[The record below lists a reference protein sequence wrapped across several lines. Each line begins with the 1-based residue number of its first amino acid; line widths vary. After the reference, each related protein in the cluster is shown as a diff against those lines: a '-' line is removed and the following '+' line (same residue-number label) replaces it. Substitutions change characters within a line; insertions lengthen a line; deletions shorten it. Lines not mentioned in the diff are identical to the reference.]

1 VTTSWRPILQI
12 AGLVVIHNVGF
23 YIVFTFL
30 PSYFTKTL
38 GFTKTDAFVSITVAS
53 LVALILIPPL
63 GALSDRIGR
72 KPLLI
77 AGSLAFAVF
86 AYPLFLM
93 LNAGSLAVAIA
104 AHAGLAAIESV
115 FVCASLAAGAE
126 LFATRVRSS
135 GYSIGY
141 NVSVA
146 LFGGTAPYVATW
158 LVARTGNDLAP
169 AYYVIV
175 AALVTL
181 ITVLT
186 MRETARQPLTKLVS
200 P

>member
-1 VTTSWRPILQI
+1 M
-12 AGLVVIHNVGF
+12 
-23 YIVFTFL
+23 
-30 PSYFTKTL
+30 
-38 GFTKTDAFVSITVAS
+38 
-53 LVALILIPPL
+53 ALILIPPL

-72 KPLLI
+72 KPLLF
-77 AGSLAFAVF
+77 AGSAAFAVF
-86 AYPLFLM
+86 AYPLFLL
-93 LNAGSLAVAIA
+93 LNSGWLAAAIA

-146 LFGGTAPYVATW
+146 VFGGTAPYVATW

-169 AYYVIV
+169 AFYVI
-175 AALVTL
+175 AAAIISFVT
-181 ITVLT
+181 ILT
-186 MRETARQPLTKLVS
+186 MRETSRRPLRLLVS
-200 P
+200 QQV